1 MQKNI
6 TKLNYYSK
14 NLNLLIPYKKDFQ
27 IKAQNFDDK
36 STIKID
42 NKESLKNIIF
52 FKKNLNIMGD
62 FNV

>member
-6 TKLNYYSK
+6 TKRNYYSK

-27 IKAQNFDDK
+27 IKAQNFDDR

-42 NKESLKNIIF
+42 NKESLKNRIF